1 MSQENSSATTTS
13 LRSVS
18 APSELELNFYGEFQ
32 TDRITGLS
40 HDYYGPAQLAKNGDI
55 PILRN
60 EMVCEIWS
68 PPISRTASL
77 PTTSTD

>member
-18 APSELELNFYGEFQ
+18 APSDLELNCYGEFQ
-32 TDRITGLS
+32 TDRITGFS
-40 HDYYGPAQLAKNGDI
+40 HVYYGPAQLANNGDI
-55 PILRN
+55 PMLRT
-60 EMVCEIWS
+60 EMVDENCS
-68 PPISRTASL
+68 LPMSRTASL